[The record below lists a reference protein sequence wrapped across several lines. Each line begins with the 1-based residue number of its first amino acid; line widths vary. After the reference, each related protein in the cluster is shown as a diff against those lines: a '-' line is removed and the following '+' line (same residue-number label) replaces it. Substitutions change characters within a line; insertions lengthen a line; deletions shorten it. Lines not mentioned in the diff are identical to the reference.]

1 MLDIAVN
8 LFGSGGGGRRSGGG
22 SGFKGGFI
30 TGKDGLG
37 KRREEGLVTFT
48 VDVHTGGSTTLGIG
62 VKELGGGAVV
72 VQVWLSDS
80 HCLLPVHL
88 WCVCALY

>member
-1 MLDIAVN
+1 MSAVLDIAVN
-8 LFGSGGGGRRSGGG
+8 LFGSGSGRGGRSSSGG
-22 SGFKGGFI
+22 SGVKYSVS
-30 TGKDGLG
+30 TGKDGSG

-72 VQVWLSDS
+72 VQVWLGGFSS
-80 HCLLPVHL
+80 PIASRLQ
-88 WCVCALY
+88 